1 MIIADEQRIR
11 DCTERCVWRN
21 TLLGDWLD
29 HNAATAPDRE
39 AVVDPPNRR
48 DITDGPVRRL
58 TWRDLADATDRLAF
72 TLLEAGLRKDDVAV
86 VQLANTWELLAVYL
100 ACAKVGVIV
109 APVPALYRR
118 NELRYIAHTTRARA
132 LICASRIKTHGT
144 LEMML
149 ALSRE
154 CPSVGV
160 VMAFGDSVAGE
171 AVDLT
176 SRLSREPD
184 LAQLAAYARRN
195 PISPNDVVNVLWTS
209 GTEGYPKGVARSH
222 NDWTFYADIF
232 AEQFGI
238 GDGCRLLAGRQL
250 VTCGSFTAY
259 IVPWLANAGTIVC
272 HHPFDLELFI
282 RQLEGERIT
291 FTSLAPAILHSL
303 AEDIERVSR
312 LDLSHLRYV
321 SSGSAPLPSSV
332 VSTLESC
339 LGFRIV
345 NIFGS
350 TEGACLTSFPEDVPD
365 ASVRGSHFPRRGQP
379 CIRKYPEPGRLQ
391 EVRLVDPGT
400 ETEIT
405 IPGQVGEM
413 RYRGPMVFTGYYNA
427 AQMNAA
433 AFDREGYYRSG
444 DLFEIAG
451 DRGQYYR
458 FVGRSKDI
466 VVRGGMNV
474 SAAELEDVILAHPAV
489 RDCAVVGYPD
499 ERLGERVCAFVVLAD
514 GAELSL
520 DALSRFLRE
529 EKQVAVFKL
538 PERLV
543 AVPALP
549 RSPVGKVLKR
559 ALRDQVATAG
569 AGA

>member
-1 MIIADEQRIR
+1 MIIADEQRIL
-11 DCTERCVWRN
+11 DCTERGIWRN
-21 TLLGDWLD
+21 TLLGDWLER
-29 HNAATAPDRE
+29 NATIVPGRE

-48 DITDGPVRRL
+48 DITDGPVQRL
-58 TWRDLADATDRLAF
+58 TWRDLADATDRLACAI
-72 TLLEAGLRKDDVAV
+72 LEAGLRKDDVAV
-86 VQLANTWELLAVYL
+86 VQLANTWELLAIYL
-100 ACAKVGVIV
+100 ACAKLGVIV

-132 LICASRIKTHGT
+132 FICASRIKTHRA
-144 LEMML
+144 LEMTL

-154 CPSVGV
+154 CPLVDL
-160 VMAFGDSVAGE
+160 VMAFGDSVAAE

-176 SRLSREPD
+176 SALSREPD
-184 LAQLAAYARRN
+184 RERLAAYARHN
-195 PISPNDVVNVLWTS
+195 PISPNDAVNVLWTS
-209 GTEGYPKGVARSH
+209 GTEGHPKGVARSH
-222 NDWTFYADIF
+222 NDWTFYADVF

-250 VTCGSFTAY
+250 VTCGSFTAF

-272 HHPFDLELFI
+272 HHPFDLELFM

-303 AEDIERVSR
+303 AEDIERVRR
-312 LDLSHLRYV
+312 LDLSRLKYV
-321 SSGSAPLPSSV
+321 SSGSAPLPPSV
-332 VSTLESC
+332 ISTLESR

-365 ASVRGSHFPRRGQP
+365 ASVRGSHFPRHGQP
-379 CIRKYPEPGRLQ
+379 CIRKFLEPGRLQ
-391 EVRLVDPGT
+391 QVRLVDPDT

-405 IPGQVGEM
+405 VPGQVGEM
-413 RYRGPMVFTGYYNA
+413 RCRGPMVFTGYYNA
-427 AQMNAA
+427 VEMNAA
-433 AFDREGYYRSG
+433 AFDRQGYFRSG

-474 SAAELEDVILAHPAV
+474 SAVELEDLILAHPAV
-489 RDCAVVGYPD
+489 RDSAVVGYPD
-499 ERLGERVCAFVVLAD
+499 ERLGERVCAFVMLAE

-520 DALSRFLRE
+520 DELNRFLRE

-559 ALRDQVATAG
+559 VLRDQVATAG
-569 AGA
+569 PEA